1 MDQINS
7 NHDRGGA
14 LTADLPARPTGWRKY
29 LRFPKSWAEVRKL
42 GWRFVLA
49 FVLFYLIRDT
59 ILYLIIPYLIY
70 KGILG
75 H

>member
-1 MDQINS
+1 M
-7 NHDRGGA
+7 A
-14 LTADLPARPTGWRKY
+14 TELPARPTGWRKY

-59 ILYLIIPYLIY
+59 ILYIVLPYLVY
-70 KGILG
+70 KGIIG